1 VTKKFN
7 HYLGR
12 AGHLA
17 IMSEFLI
24 RGWNVAIP
32 EVDIGDDIFVVE
44 DENGT
49 MKRVQVK
56 TSSAT
61 IRNKTKTFSP
71 QYQIPVK
78 QLQKISLSPIYYM
91 FIARKADNW
100 TKPLIIPQV
109 QLFDEFVKNNVGTQH
124 KDHINLYF
132 SYSENKVE
140 CSGQDFTKYI
150 ADYSD
155 FPIIEH

>member
-1 VTKKFN
+1 MTKKFN
-7 HYLGR
+7 HYIGK

-24 RGWNVAIP
+24 RGWNVAMP

-44 DENGT
+44 DENGV

-56 TSSAT
+56 TSSVTARKNT
-61 IRNKTKTFSP
+61 YSA
-71 QYQIPVK
+71 QYRIPVK
-78 QLQKISLSPIYYM
+78 QLQNVSGSPIYYI
-91 FIARKADNW
+91 FIARKNDLW
-100 TKPLIIPQV
+100 TKPLIIK
-109 QLFDEFVKNNVGTQH
+109 QLQLLDHILKNNVANQP
-124 KDHINLYF
+124 KNHITLYF
-132 SYSENKVE
+132 SYSNDKVE

-150 ADYSD
+150 GDYTD

>member
-1 VTKKFN
+1 MTKKYN
-7 HYLGR
+7 LYLGK

-17 IMSEFLI
+17 IMSEFLV

-56 TSSAT
+56 TSSIT
-61 IRNKTKTFSP
+61 IRKKAFSA

-78 QLQKISLSPIYYM
+78 QLKEISQTPIYYI
-91 FIARKADNW
+91 FIARKDEHW
-100 TKPLIIPQV
+100 IKPLIIQ
-109 QLFDEFVKNNVGTQH
+109 QEKLYDHFQKNNVGSEH
-124 KDHINLYF
+124 NGYINLYF
-132 SYSENKVE
+132 SYSNDRVD

-150 ADYSD
+150 ADYTD

>member
-1 VTKKFN
+1 MTKKFN
-7 HYLGR
+7 HYLGK

-56 TSSAT
+56 TSSITERKNAYSAQ
-61 IRNKTKTFSP
+61 F
-71 QYQIPVK
+71 QIPVK
-78 QLQKISLSPIYYM
+78 QLQKISQSPIYYI
-91 FIARKADNW
+91 FIARKDDVW

-109 QLFDEFVKNNVGTQH
+109 KLFDEIEKNNVGSQH
-124 KDHINLYF
+124 KDYINLYF
-132 SYSENKVE
+132 SYSENKIV
-140 CSGQDFTKYI
+140 CSSQDFTKYI